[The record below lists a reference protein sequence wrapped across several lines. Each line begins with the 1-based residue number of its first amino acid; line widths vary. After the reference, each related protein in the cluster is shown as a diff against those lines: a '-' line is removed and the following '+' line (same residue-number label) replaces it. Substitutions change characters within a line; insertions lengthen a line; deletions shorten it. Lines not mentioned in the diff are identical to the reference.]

1 MPTLFSSLN
10 NGYTGLKTT
19 QVGINTVGHNIS
31 NAENEGY
38 TRQRV
43 VIKNA
48 IPLQQYHSA
57 GQHGQGA
64 RISEIVRIHDDFVFS
79 RYKNTSSEKEY
90 SEFLRQ
96 NLEEISTYFPEIDN
110 VGVKNDLHEY
120 FNAWSAMA
128 QNPNS
133 SAVKID
139 LAQKADSLSRS
150 IKQTR
155 EALVKLQ
162 QATNDEF
169 KTTIDEINSIGS
181 KISELNRKIHE
192 AESGGFDNANDLRDE
207 RGKLEVALA
216 KLVDIELFRSNT
228 TSQTDI
234 SRSIK
239 ETEGVYNI
247 NIGGISFVDGK
258 SFHKLIA
265 DGERNPAGLYN
276 PMYERQDGVTQDIT
290 EDISGGR
297 IGAELALRGR
307 VINDETGVPEDG
319 LIQET
324 LNYLDTFTKTF
335 IHNTNRVYAQAA
347 TTNMTSRELN
357 VDDRI
362 ALIYNEENINEGD
375 FDVIMYDPMGN
386 EVARKNIT
394 IDDNTFMAQ
403 GENSVLA
410 QLNAKTD
417 DNADNNTIND
427 IDDKF
432 MAIYKN
438 DVLQITSVP
447 GTETQGYS
455 IAIEDRGT
463 NFSGSLG
470 LNNFFEGQS
479 AADISLREEFKN
491 DSTKITGYAAP
502 DEGNNVISNAMLQ
515 LQYERLS
522 FKLEDQ
528 EVTESLAGFYDY
540 IASDVASKTDTAI
553 ARDDTITA
561 QFNAIK
567 GQYESISKVSVDEEL
582 AQLIKYQTAYGASAK
597 VVTTVDRM
605 VDTLLG
611 IKQ

>member
-207 RGKLEVALA
+207 RE
-216 KLVDIELFRSNT
+216 
-228 TSQTDI
+228 
-234 SRSIK
+234 
-239 ETEGVYNI
+239 
-247 NIGGISFVDGK
+247 IGRAHV
-258 SFHKLIA
+258 
-265 DGERNPAGLYN
+265 
-276 PMYERQDGVTQDIT
+276 
-290 EDISGGR
+290 
-297 IGAELALRGR
+297 
-307 VINDETGVPEDG
+307 
-319 LIQET
+319 
-324 LNYLDTFTKTF
+324 
-335 IHNTNRVYAQAA
+335 
-347 TTNMTSRELN
+347 
-357 VDDRI
+357 
-362 ALIYNEENINEGD
+362 
-375 FDVIMYDPMGN
+375 
-386 EVARKNIT
+386 
-394 IDDNTFMAQ
+394 
-403 GENSVLA
+403 
-410 QLNAKTD
+410 
-417 DNADNNTIND
+417 
-427 IDDKF
+427 
-432 MAIYKN
+432 
-438 DVLQITSVP
+438 
-447 GTETQGYS
+447 
-455 IAIEDRGT
+455 
-463 NFSGSLG
+463 
-470 LNNFFEGQS
+470 
-479 AADISLREEFKN
+479 
-491 DSTKITGYAAP
+491 
-502 DEGNNVISNAMLQ
+502 
-515 LQYERLS
+515 
-522 FKLEDQ
+522 
-528 EVTESLAGFYDY
+528 
-540 IASDVASKTDTAI
+540 
-553 ARDDTITA
+553 
-561 QFNAIK
+561 
-567 GQYESISKVSVDEEL
+567 
-582 AQLIKYQTAYGASAK
+582 
-597 VVTTVDRM
+597 
-605 VDTLLG
+605 
-611 IKQ
+611 